1 MKEIELEIN
10 DYRNRLKEYLLSID
24 GILDVKVK
32 NKEYNFF
39 ITITYDETKMFIE
52 RIEKEIKLYIDR
64 LNEPIVVSFNKFE
77 DNEKIK
83 EIVIED
89 ACCEY
94 CMEGNIEKLLQIDG
108 IGSFSFDQDTNYLN
122 IPAKLGYNPDKISKE
137 KLKEIE
143 ASLEA

>member
-1 MKEIELEIN
+1 MKKIELEIN
-10 DYRNRLKEYLLSID
+10 NYRNRLEEYLLSID
-24 GILDVKVK
+24 GIMDVKIE

-39 ITITYDETKMFIE
+39 VTITYDETKMFVE

-64 LNEPIVVSFNKFE
+64 INEPIVVSFNKFE
-77 DNEKIK
+77 DNDVIK
-83 EIVIED
+83 EINIED

-94 CMEGNIEKLLQIDG
+94 CMEGNIEKLSKIDG
-108 IGSFSFDQDTNYLN
+108 IGLFSFDQDNGYFDVH
-122 IPAKLGYNPDKISKE
+122 AKLGYNPNKISEE